1 MTERRGLPSDVV
13 KNRDMPVDSMPTMH
27 TTGFDYKLAHVLSYV
42 FHPIITSA
50 LTFVVVGLFGDIP
63 RLNGMMWA
71 IGITL
76 FQVVPSATFYLIRL
90 RQGVYTDREV
100 SVRHQRHELYLFA
113 MIVMLTGVGILFLID
128 APRQFI
134 ALLICGAALGM
145 VGGLINLFWK
155 ISMHTGVIAICAA
168 TSVIY
173 APKLGVLLWACV
185 LAVGWA
191 RVRTRNHTLMQV
203 IAGLCV
209 ASIIVVMVSLAFGI
223 I

>member
-1 MTERRGLPSDVV
+1 MTERRGLTADVV
-13 KNRDMPVDSMPTMH
+13 KNKDMPVEPMPTMR
-27 TTGFDYKLAHVLSYV
+27 TTGFDYKLAHVFSYL
-42 FHPIITSA
+42 FHPIVSSA
-50 LTFVVVGLFGDIP
+50 LAFVVVGLFGGLP
-63 RLNGMMWA
+63 KFNGLLWA

-113 MIVMLTGVGILFLID
+113 MVVTLTGIGILFLID
-128 APRQFI
+128 APRQFT
-134 ALLICGAALGM
+134 ALLICGAALSM
-145 VGGLINLFWK
+145 IGGLINLFWK
-155 ISMHTGVIAICAA
+155 ISMHTGIIAICAA

-173 APKLGVLLWACV
+173 APKLGLFLWACV

-191 RVRTRNHTLMQV
+191 RVRTRNHTLLQV

-209 ASIIVVMVSLAFGI
+209 SSIIVVTVSLVFGI
-223 I
+223 L